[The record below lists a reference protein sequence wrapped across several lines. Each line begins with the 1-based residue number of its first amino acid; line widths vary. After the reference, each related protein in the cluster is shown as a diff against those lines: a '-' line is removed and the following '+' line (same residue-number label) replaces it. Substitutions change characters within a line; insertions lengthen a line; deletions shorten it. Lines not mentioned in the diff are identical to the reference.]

1 MEFENIQNNLEF
13 NQNNNDYQL
22 ENNENELLISN
33 EKPQASFDN
42 EENQL
47 SFDAPYT
54 PTSGSNNYEELDN
67 LPSINNVPLIGN
79 KTTEELGIEAD
90 NNYNNASNKPKINDV
105 ELKGNLKTEDLKLL
119 YEKLLNLPKI
129 NGVELIG
136 NKTLEELGI
145 ILGGGGLKEL
155 ELSLDFENPTY
166 LPDLETGTYLIKN
179 TGVTCTYEKGV
190 LDNVISA
197 NQLLTIV
204 NLRDIFIIAGEEVS
218 DEDNVTWIYV
228 KGLEIGTY
236 IKYGLEDW
244 VFAYDIN
251 SLNVNDYIDTSGFL
265 SENNISQGY
274 GIKFENGILQPVIA
288 DTPDINNQAM
298 GRMISASNV
307 KYAVQKW
314 ERGAPVLLWK
324 NPNPNVAMK
333 ETYITL
339 STINYDKYEV
349 IYRDNI
355 TNNYYNS
362 NVSFKHKGTIL
373 INENDVRIINPETS
387 VNLIIENATNDNSNL
402 VPVYILGYNFGLLS

>member
-1 MEFENIQNNLEF
+1 MEFKNIQNDLILE
-13 NQNNNDYQL
+13 QEQIDYSL
-22 ENNENELLISN
+22 ENNESELKFNNE
-33 EKPQASFDN
+33 EPQAIFEKNIN
-42 EENQL
+42 EIT
-47 SFDAPYT
+47 FDAPYT
-54 PTSGSNNYEELDN
+54 PSSRTNNYEELDN
-67 LPSINNVPLIGN
+67 LPKV
-79 KTTEELGIEAD
+79 
-90 NNYNNASNKPKINDV
+90 NDT
-105 ELKGNLKTEDLKLL
+105 ELKGKLKTEDLKLL
-119 YEKLLNLPKI
+119 YNKLLNLPKI
-129 NGVELIG
+129 NGIELIG

-145 ILGGGGLKEL
+145 TLGGGGLKEL

-190 LDNVISA
+190 LDNVISK

-204 NLRDIFIIAGEEVS
+204 NLRDIFLIAGEEVS
-218 DEDNVTWIYV
+218 DEDNITWIYV

-236 IKYGLEDW
+236 IKYGLENW
-244 VFAYDIN
+244 VFAYDVN
-251 SLNVNDYIDTSGFL
+251 SLNVNDYIDTSSFL

-274 GIKFENGILQPVIA
+274 GIKLESGILQPVIA
-288 DTPDINNQAM
+288 VASDIDNQAM

-314 ERGAPVLLWK
+314 ERAAPILLWK

-339 STINYDKYEV
+339 STINYDKYEI

-362 NVSFKHKGTIL
+362 NVSFKFKGTIL
-373 INENDVRIINPETS
+373 TNENDTRVITNESS
-387 VNLIIENATNDNSNL
+387 VNLTIENATNDNSNL

>member
-1 MEFENIQNNLEF
+1 MEFENTQNNLILE
-13 NQNNNDYQL
+13 QEQTDYSL
-22 ENNENELLISN
+22 ENNESEL
-33 EKPQASFDN
+33 KFDN
-42 EENQL
+42 EEPQATFEDVSNEL
-47 SFDAPYT
+47 EFGAPN
-54 PTSGSNNYEELDN
+54 SNVNMDY
-67 LPSINNVPLIGN
+67 N
-79 KTTEELGIEAD
+79 K
-90 NNYNNASNKPKINDV
+90 ASNKPS
-105 ELKGNLKTEDLKLL
+105 
-119 YEKLLNLPKI
+119 I

-136 NKTLEELGI
+136 DKTLEELGI
-145 ILGGGGLKEL
+145 ILSSGGLKEL

-204 NLRDIFIIAGEEVS
+204 NLRDIFLTAGEEIS
-218 DEDNVTWIYV
+218 DEDNITWIYV
-228 KGLEIGTY
+228 KGLEMGTY

-244 VFAYDIN
+244 VFAYDVN
-251 SLNVNDYIDTSGFL
+251 SLNVNDYIDTSSFL

-362 NVSFKHKGTIL
+362 NVSFKFKGTIL
-373 INENDVRIINPETS
+373 INGNDTRVITSESS
-387 VNLIIENATNDNSNL
+387 VNLTIENATNDNSNL
-402 VPVYILGYNFGLLS
+402 VPVYILGYNYGLLS

>member
-1 MEFENIQNNLEF
+1 MEFENTQNSLILE
-13 NQNNNDYQL
+13 QEQIDYSL
-22 ENNENELLISN
+22 ENNESELEFN
-33 EKPQASFDN
+33 NDKPQATF
-42 EENQL
+42 EENINEIA
-47 SFDAPYT
+47 FDAPYT
-54 PTSGSNNYEELDN
+54 PSSGTSNYEELNN
-67 LPSINNVPLIGN
+67 LPKV
-79 KTTEELGIEAD
+79 
-90 NNYNNASNKPKINDV
+90 NDI
-105 ELKGNLKTEDLKLL
+105 ELKGDLKTEDLKLL
-119 YEKLLNLPKI
+119 YDKLLNLPKI
-129 NGVELIG
+129 NGVELTG

-145 ILGGGGLKEL
+145 TLGGGGLKEL

-204 NLRDIFIIAGEEVS
+204 NLRDIFLIAGEEVS
-218 DEDNVTWIYV
+218 DEDNITWIYV

-274 GIKFENGILQPVIA
+274 GIKLESGILQPVIA
-288 DTPDINNQAM
+288 VASDIDNQAM
-298 GRMISASNV
+298 GRMISAGNV
-307 KYAVQKW
+307 KYAVNKW
-314 ERGAPVLLWK
+314 EKGAPILLWK
-324 NPNPNVAMK
+324 NPNPNKAMEK
-333 ETYITL
+333 TYITL
-339 STINYDKYEV
+339 STIKYDKYEV

-362 NVSFKHKGTIL
+362 SVSFQYKGTIL
-373 INENDVRIINPETS
+373 ANENDVRIINPESS
-387 VNLIIENATNDNSNL
+387 VNLTIENATNDNSNL
-402 VPVYILGYNFGLLS
+402 VPVYILGYNYGLLS